1 MAKSEAANLA
11 KINNSEGLGTKT
23 TVSPFPVEAIDTS
36 WMTKAQKKFFEVLQQ
51 PENRD
56 KKYDELSTLAGYK
69 SIGPWYKAIKDER
82 FAELL
87 ENMGVQVRHI

>member
-1 MAKSEAANLA
+1 MAKSEAANLSKA
-11 KINNSEGLGTKT
+11 NNSKSLGIEA

-36 WMTKAQKKFFEVLQQ
+36 WMTKAQKKFFEVLKQ

-69 SIGPWYKAIKDER
+69 TYQPWYKAIKDET
-82 FAELL
+82 
-87 ENMGVQVRHI
+87 VR